1 MNTLQVITNNHWNQ
15 FKYGYEV
22 PEAVL
27 VEFFDH
33 LDDDDKCDGFIHYRN
48 RWYHTS
54 DFMRIN
60 EGSPFESKWH
70 GYSSDSYFSG
80 VLIEL
85 SDDGEGYR
93 IGTYLS

>member
-1 MNTLQVITNNHWNQ
+1 METLQVITNNHWNQ

-22 PEAVL
+22 PESVL
-27 VEFFDH
+27 SDFDY
-33 LDDDDKCDGFIHYRN
+33 LDEDEKHDGFIHYRN

-54 DFMRIN
+54 DFTRISD
-60 EGSPFESKWH
+60 GSPFESKWH
-70 GYSSDSYFSG
+70 GQHGDSYFSG